1 MPTILQPFASVS
13 DLAEWLGEDIQP
25 DSTDWKRAER
35 ILAYASNKI
44 RSYTGRV
51 WNNTDGTLPDD
62 LPPILAD
69 ITVSCASRYYLN
81 PTGET
86 QWSKQIDD
94 AMDGGSR
101 KVDESGLY
109 LTASEKDELDR
120 LVTDT
125 SKVIGGIT
133 TVGSYR
139 GDAGSPD
146 ADDVWYVEPH
156 QQALWAKVTGDG

>member
-1 MPTILQPFASVS
+1 MAGKLEPFASVA
-13 DLAEWLGEDIQP
+13 DMAEWIGEDIEQ
-25 DSTDWKRAER
+25 DSTDWKRASR
-35 ILAYASNKI
+35 YLAYASNKI
-44 RSYTGRV
+44 RSYTGRR
-51 WNNTDGTLPDD
+51 WNETDGSLPDD
-62 LPPILAD
+62 LPPILQD

-109 LTASEKDELDR
+109 LTASEKAELDR
-120 LVTDT
+120 LVTDANRVVAGIAT
-125 SKVIGGIT
+125 IGS
-133 TVGSYR
+133 VR

-146 ADDVWYVEPH
+146 GDDVWYKDPYNDC
-156 QQALWAKVTGDG
+156 LWAVMTGG